1 MAGNGKL
8 LLLSLGLAAVV
19 VILYNVHISQI
30 RNEQQSDMMKLL
42 RYKLDKK
49 AGEQISEKDDIEVI
63 SISKSAADGLRSV
76 VTSERISDYA
86 GKTLSR
92 PVIRG
97 QWIQVDDI
105 METTINRPSIKIPPG
120 MVLVTLPLDPKM
132 IPGKMLRFGDKINV
146 LAALPASPTN
156 KTQYK
161 TYHIIDGLSVHGIG
175 GRTLSDR
182 PNTSRVSD
190 DDGVSSY
197 QNIQVEVA
205 KDLDTKLYNV
215 ISHAKG
221 QQVWIQV
228 RYPLEPKSQNDG
240 KINEQVR
247 QFAETVGLGGSS
259 GSGEQN

>member
-19 VILYNVHISQI
+19 VILYNVHINQI
-30 RNEQQSDMMKLL
+30 RNEQQSDMIKLL

-49 AGEQISEKDDIEVI
+49 VGEQISEKDDIEVVAM
-63 SISKSAADGLRSV
+63 SKSAADGLRSV
-76 VTSERISDYA
+76 VTSDRVSDYA

-105 METTINRPSIKIPPG
+105 METAINRPSIKIPPG
-120 MVLVTLPLDPKM
+120 MVLVTLPLDQRM

-146 LAALPASPTN
+146 LAALPLSPTN

-182 PNTSRVSD
+182 PNSPRASD
-190 DDGVSSY
+190 DEGVSSY
-197 QNIQVEVA
+197 QNIQVEVG
-205 KDLDTKLYNV
+205 KEMDTALYNI

-228 RYPLEPKSQNDG
+228 RYPLEPKGASDG
-240 KINEQVR
+240 KINDATKA
-247 QFAETVGLGGSS
+247 FAETVGSGG
-259 GSGEQN
+259 QN